1 MCSSLN
7 FIWQGVDMHRL
18 TTMIF
23 AVLMTLLP
31 FKALKQDIRT
41 IGEFSLEDSQVLEA
55 DLL

>member
-1 MCSSLN
+1 
-7 FIWQGVDMHRL
+7 MHRL

-23 AVLMTLLP
+23 AALMMLLP
-31 FKALKQDIRT
+31 FKALKQDFRA